1 MAPST
6 RRGSVPRPTIET
18 IVRDDLSFIFR
29 SLERFG
35 VPPGDLEDVAQ
46 EVLHGAFRSLPN
58 FIPTRAKLRTWLYKI
73 AFYQAQ
79 SFLNRA
85 RHHREVLMSIEDFE
99 PIVDSS
105 ANGEELSMANQTR
118 RLVLELIQS
127 IELQRR
133 AVFIAYE
140 IEEMS
145 MLEIAEALGIPVSTG
160 WSRLQQAR
168 KQFTEALKRRK
179 LQLGPIG
186 LLAASLDMESL
197 LNFERAAKPDVSDE
211 VRKRVWSRLQRAIDR
226 EQGRGIFSRLRPA
239 PGVPI
244 LGPAQIAMV
253 TGALTVGALLGGLGV
268 HAYYRSAASL
278 RMNDSSAVVST
289 LSPPLQQR
297 PPLTPGEP
305 ADFGGAADSAP
316 TGAGGG
322 SGLRPHDGTFIAE
335 IQIMRTA
342 KTALDRGDIITAR
355 AILEQHGRDYSG
367 GQYHAGRAELV
378 GRLLDLERRR
388 GLKYTPVGLTP

>member
-1 MAPST
+1 MAPSI

-18 IVRDDLSFIFR
+18 IVQDDLAFIFR

-35 VPPGDLEDVAQ
+35 VPPGDLEDVTQ

-99 PIVDSS
+99 PIVDCS
-105 ANGEELSMANQTR
+105 ANGEEQSMANQTR

-127 IELQRR
+127 IELHRR

-145 MLEIAEALGIPVSTG
+145 MLEIAGALNIPVSTG

-168 KQFTEALKRRK
+168 RQFIDSLKRRK
-179 LQLGPIG
+179 LQFGPIG
-186 LLAASLDMESL
+186 LLAAALDMDSL
-197 LNFERAAKPDVSDE
+197 LNFERAAQPDVPDE

-226 EQGRGIFSRLRPA
+226 EQGRGFFSRLRPA
-239 PGVPI
+239 PGMPI
-244 LGPAQIAMV
+244 FGPVQVAML
-253 TGALTVGALLGGLGV
+253 TGALTAGALLGSLGMR
-268 HAYYRSAASL
+268 AYYRSASSL
-278 RMNDSSAVVST
+278 RAHDGSAVVST
-289 LSPPLQQR
+289 LSPPLLQH
-297 PPLTPGEP
+297 PPPAPGEP
-305 ADFGGAADSAP
+305 ADLGSAADLAP

-335 IQIMRTA
+335 IQLMRTA

-355 AILEQHGRDYSG
+355 AILEQHGRDYPG
-367 GQYHAGRAELV
+367 GQYYAGRAELV
-378 GRLLDLERRR
+378 ARLLDLEHQR
-388 GLKYTPVGLTP
+388 GLKYTPVGPPP

>member
-1 MAPST
+1 
-6 RRGSVPRPTIET
+6 VPRPTIET

-105 ANGEELSMANQTR
+105 ANGEEQSMANQTR
-118 RLVLELIQS
+118 RLVLELIQT
-127 IELQRR
+127 IELHRR

-145 MLEIAEALGIPVSTG
+145 MLEIAAALSIPVSTG

-168 KQFTEALKRRK
+168 KQFTDALKRRK

-186 LLAASLDMESL
+186 LLAAALDMDSL
-197 LNFERAAKPDVSDE
+197 LNFERAAQPDVPE
-211 VRKRVWSRLQRAIDR
+211 HVRKRVWSRLQRAIDR
-226 EQGRGIFSRLRPA
+226 EQGRGIFARLRPT

-244 LGPAQIAMV
+244 LGRAQIAIV
-253 TGALTVGALLGGLGV
+253 AGVVGAAFGVLGV
-268 HAYYRSAASL
+268 RAYDNLSPLL
-278 RMNDSSAVVST
+278 RMSDSSAVESL
-289 LSPPLQQR
+289 LSPLPLQD
-297 PPLTPGEP
+297 PPPVPGEP
-305 ADFGGAADSAP
+305 VDLGGAADSTP

-322 SGLRPHDGTFIAE
+322 SGARPHDGSFLAE
-335 IQIMRTA
+335 IQLMRTA
-342 KTALDRGDIITAR
+342 KTALDRGDIVGAR
-355 AILEQHGRDYSG
+355 AILEQHGRDFPG

-378 GRLLDLERRR
+378 ARLLDLERQR
-388 GLKYTPVGLTP
+388 GLKYTPVGPPP